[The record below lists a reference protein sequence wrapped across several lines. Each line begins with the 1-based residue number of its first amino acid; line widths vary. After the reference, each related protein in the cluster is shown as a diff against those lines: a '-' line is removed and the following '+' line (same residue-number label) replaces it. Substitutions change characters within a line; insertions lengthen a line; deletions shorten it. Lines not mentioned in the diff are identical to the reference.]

1 MLDCIIIGGGPA
13 GLNAALV
20 MGRAGR
26 ETILFDE
33 DQPRN
38 RVTQESHGFI
48 TQDGVKPSKF
58 KKRGRADV
66 LKYPSVSIK
75 EERVENIERADELFT
90 VLTKSGAEYVT
101 KKVILA
107 TGLQDVLPKIEGLPL
122 VYGTSVFSCPFC
134 DGWEMRDQALAVI
147 AENER
152 AFHMGKLLSNW
163 SSDVIVFTN
172 GHQVLSETEKEVLNR
187 QHMTVVEKKIEHLHS
202 KEGQLQSIRL
212 ETGEEIQRSAG
223 IVMTDLIQSAPFAK
237 QLGCEITSNGGVKV
251 DSLGRTTVKGI
262 YACGDTSLSAPA
274 QLVIAAG
281 EGSKAAAGVI
291 ADLVEEAFLLPE
303 S

>member
-48 TQDGVKPSKF
+48 TQDGVKPSEF

-90 VLTKSGAEYVT
+90 VLTKSGAAYVT

-172 GHQVLSETEKEVLNR
+172 GHQVLSETEKEVLSR
-187 QHMTVVEKKIEHLHS
+187 QHVTVVEKKIEQLHS
-202 KEGQLQSIRL
+202 KEGQLQSILL

-237 QLGCEITSNGGVKV
+237 QLGCEMTSNGGVKI

-262 YACGDTSLSAPA
+262 HACGDTSLSAPS
-274 QLVIAAG
+274 QLVIAAE
-281 EGSKAAAGVI
+281 EGSKAVAGVI

-303 S
+303 

>member
-48 TQDGVKPSKF
+48 TQDGVKPSEF

-187 QHMTVVEKKIEHLHS
+187 QHVTVVEKKIEHLHS
-202 KEGQLQSIRL
+202 KKGQL
-212 ETGEEIQRSAG
+212 
-223 IVMTDLIQSAPFAK
+223 
-237 QLGCEITSNGGVKV
+237 
-251 DSLGRTTVKGI
+251 
-262 YACGDTSLSAPA
+262 
-274 QLVIAAG
+274 
-281 EGSKAAAGVI
+281 
-291 ADLVEEAFLLPE
+291 
-303 S
+303 